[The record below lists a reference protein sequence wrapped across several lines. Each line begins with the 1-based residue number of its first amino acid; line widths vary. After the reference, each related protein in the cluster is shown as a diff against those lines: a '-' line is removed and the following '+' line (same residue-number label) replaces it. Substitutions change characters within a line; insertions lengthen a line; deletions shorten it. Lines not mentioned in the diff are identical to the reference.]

1 MSFVIDPRKNWARA
15 EELLAEETDPRRRQI
30 LETII
35 KHSKSEAAADF
46 ETLMSTV
53 APNAHYH
60 SYAAAEPEMNAA
72 NSPEGKAEVAAYY
85 TGIVESGCHLLEHG
99 VERMVVGRD
108 QITTEGELR
117 MAYPGAILSAMG
129 FDVPDPDALYLY
141 QQRLLIVWEF
151 DQDGLVLCE
160 DSYGAAGSVGFE
172 GISERRIQPE
182 EIYRVSSQDVA

>member
-15 EELLAEETDPRRRQI
+15 EKLLGEEDDPRRRQI

-35 KHSKSEAAADF
+35 QHSKSEAAADF

-53 APNAHYH
+53 ASNAHYK
-60 SYAAAEPEMNAA
+60 SYAAADPEMNQA
-72 NSPEGKAEVAAYY
+72 NSPQGHAGVAAYY
-85 TGIVESGCHLLEHG
+85 TGIVESGCHLLEHD

-108 QITTEGELR
+108 AITTEGELR
-117 MAYPGAILSAMG
+117 MAYPGVILNAMG
-129 FDVPDPDALYLY
+129 IEVPDPEGLYLY

-151 DQDGLVLCE
+151 DEEGRVLCE
-160 DSYGAAGSVGFE
+160 DSYAAAGSVGFD

-182 EIYRVSSQDVA
+182 EIYRVSAQDVS